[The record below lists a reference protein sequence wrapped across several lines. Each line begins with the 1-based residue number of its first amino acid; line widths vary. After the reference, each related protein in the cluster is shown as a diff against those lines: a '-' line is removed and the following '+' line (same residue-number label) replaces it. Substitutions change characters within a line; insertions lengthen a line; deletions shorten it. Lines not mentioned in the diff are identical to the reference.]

1 VRRKTVHFLV
11 LAALGS
17 LALASC
23 GDQSALSL
31 AREAC
36 VHVHRSI
43 HEYDTA
49 IHAKSNAQKVRDLK
63 AATIDLQKAEPL
75 AASATSADG
84 RWNALMT
91 TLSEFGQVDE
101 GHLIQ
106 ALQAQCA
113 VADNNQ
119 SGIQGLAHLM
129 PIGSRHLR
137 YPNIVTSLVIGTQ
150 RAGPG
155 ALS

>member
-1 VRRKTVHFLV
+1 MAWLTSVRRKTVYFLA

-49 IHAKSNAQKVRDLK
+49 LQEEGNAQRVRDLR

-113 VADNNQ
+113 VADSNQ
-119 SGIQGLAHLM
+119 PGIQGIAHLA
-129 PIGSRHLR
+129 PIGPHHLR
-137 YPNIVTSLVIGTQ
+137 YPNIVASLVAST
-150 RAGPG
+150 
-155 ALS
+155 